1 MTEAT
6 EGQGE
11 NGGTWRLTPIGLQLQ
26 GRRVESGEAL
36 PQLNPLLQTIYLGR
50 ALKTIPLTY
59 RKRVDICLRQGAGSF
74 LI

>member
-1 MTEAT
+1 VTEAT

-11 NGGTWRLTPIGLQLQ
+11 NGGTGRLTPIGLQLQ

-36 PQLNPLLQTIYLGR
+36 PQLMPLLQTIYSGR

-59 RKRVDICLRQGAGSF
+59 RKRVDICLR
-74 LI
+74 